1 MERNEYWEQRILN
14 EFELED
20 DQEDTPENSR
30 SSIYDML
37 SKEPYVFKISM
48 MLIAIYIV
56 VLTRFIKLSKSKY

>member
-30 SSIYDML
+30 NSVYDML

-48 MLIAIYIV
+48 MLIAISIV
-56 VLTRFIKLSKSKY
+56 VLH

>member
-37 SKEPYVFKISM
+37 SKEPYV
-48 MLIAIYIV
+48 L
-56 VLTRFIKLSKSKY
+56 KYL